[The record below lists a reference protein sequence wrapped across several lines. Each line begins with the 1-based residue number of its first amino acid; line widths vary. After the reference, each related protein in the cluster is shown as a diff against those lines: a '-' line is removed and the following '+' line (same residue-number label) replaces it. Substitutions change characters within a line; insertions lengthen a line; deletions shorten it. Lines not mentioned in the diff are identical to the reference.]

1 MFFTF
6 PITIFANTPSTAK
19 LKTILPLTRGI
30 ITRINVEFPAG
41 HVGLTHIGI
50 NRGLNQV
57 WPTNPDAT
65 LKSSNETIVW
75 EEDYSL
81 DLEPFQLEAYAW
93 NEDDTY
99 DHTITVRIELK
110 SIPVQGSILDEIK
123 ALLGMTPTTAE
134 G

>member
-6 PITIFANTPSTAK
+6 PITIPANTPATAK
-19 LKTILPLTRGI
+19 LKTILPLTRGTVTHVNI
-30 ITRINVEFPAG
+30 EFPAG
-41 HVGLTHIGI
+41 HVGLTHLGI

-65 LKSSNETIVW
+65 FKSSNETIIW
-75 EEDYSL
+75 EEKYEL
-81 DLEPFQLEAYAW
+81 DVAPFQFEAYAW

-99 DHTITVRIELK
+99 DHTITIRIELK
-110 SIPVQGSILDEIK
+110 AIPVTASILDEIK
-123 ALLGMTPTTAE
+123 SLLGLTPAA